1 MEEIETNWKVYGGEW
16 SVEDGWLIGKNREN
30 CPGMIIARGDY
41 RGNVLIDFEARTVP
55 PCTHDIDFMGNG
67 CWDEALNKRGMAYVA
82 GLQGW
87 WEGKVGIEK
96 SPEYKLN
103 IATPLFDF
111 EPGRTYRIQGGSIDG
126 HCFVFVDGK
135 IVLEVTD
142 SVPLIPIYIL
152 RSVLKHIAAIYKFEM

>member
-1 MEEIETNWKVYGGEW
+1 
-16 SVEDGWLIGKNREN
+16 
-30 CPGMIIARGDY
+30 
-41 RGNVLIDFEARTVP
+41 
-55 PCTHDIDFMGNG
+55 
-67 CWDEALNKRGMAYVA
+67 
-82 GLQGW
+82 LQGW